1 MPQTNRPTPVL
12 TPAPCRPTD
21 RRERS
26 ESFPTSGVATVP
38 FFERT
43 TGARPAANHSDIR
56 RPAAPQAA
64 SAPAPQAARLGQ
76 VIHMA
81 STGVWA
87 VKHDGRLAEIDGR
100 NCWDSR
106 EALTAAAERAGIALS
121 SIAIETGS
129 LP

>member
-1 MPQTNRPTPVL
+1 MPQTNRPAPIL
-12 TPAPCRPTD
+12 TAAPCRPTD

-26 ESFPTSGVATVP
+26 ESFPASGFATVP

-43 TGARPAANHSDIR
+43 TGARPAANH
-56 RPAAPQAA
+56 RPASPPAQTP
-64 SAPAPQAARLGQ
+64 PAPRAARLGQ

-81 STGVWA
+81 TTGVWV
-87 VKHDGRLAEIDGR
+87 VKQDGRLAEIDGR
-100 NCWDSR
+100 HCWDSR